1 MICLVDLFFNDGR
14 DVVVVVGVCRPDVI
28 EADDEFERAR
38 WFCGAERELLL
49 VLLALVGRLTA

>member
-1 MICLVDLFFNDGR
+1 LVDLFFNDGR

-38 WFCGAERELLL
+38 
-49 VLLALVGRLTA
+49 